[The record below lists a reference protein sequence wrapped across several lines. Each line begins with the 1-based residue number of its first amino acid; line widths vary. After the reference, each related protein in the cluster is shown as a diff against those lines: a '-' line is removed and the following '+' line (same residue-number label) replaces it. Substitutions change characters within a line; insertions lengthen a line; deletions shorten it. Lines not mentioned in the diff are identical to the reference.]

1 LLEQKSKKILTGM
14 ALVVFIALV
23 DDRSREQDCP
33 SRSDY
38 LNPNQPAHTG
48 RGVTVWADFAKTF
61 TAIFKS
67 LRAFFLLWRK
77 RKPRFRGRR
86 YGGRDV
92 PLFCFRIAVSAAL
105 LE

>member
-67 LRAFFLLWRK
+67 LRAFFC
-77 RKPRFRGRR
+77 RGGNESR
-86 YGGRDV
+86 GS
-92 PLFCFRIAVSAAL
+92 AVGVMAAGMSRCSVS
-105 LE
+105 E